1 MPKPY
6 FLWYLGIVTLWY
18 LGIVTGILLTGL
30 HSLDRCMQSRFAQR
44 QANSESAAL
53 LYLSVQACGEVAWT
67 KYHSYGRDNK
77 STVTELLASFFVLYH
92 QVLERWS
99 RERSTGLR
107 YDPPHMSNQG
117 GREGCGRA
125 VQDRVRDRWDAP
137 NNLPARHIL
146 SSLIRQSET
155 HQVNFNGNQLQLSIS
170 GQ

>member
-1 MPKPY
+1 MIIIIYITGLYCRHTREGLTVIMIIYNYNRFASGNQVSVGVPKPY
-6 FLWYLGIVTLWY
+6 FLWY

-30 HSLDRCMQSRFAQR
+30 HSLDRCTQSRFAQR

-117 GREGCGRA
+117 GQGGVWKGSA
-125 VQDRVRDRWDAP
+125 
-137 NNLPARHIL
+137 
-146 SSLIRQSET
+146 
-155 HQVNFNGNQLQLSIS
+155 
-170 GQ
+170 GQG